1 MDSQKGRSTQE
12 PIFIL
17 RQTGKNVPTEET
29 RGYSFM
35 FYRFKNAFDRIRRND
50 IWKWMRQR
58 GVEIN
63 TIARPY
69 TRITEIK

>member
-17 RQTGKNVPTEET
+17 RQTGKNVPTEER